1 MFFYKIGVYMKVCNE
16 QLLESMLSYIKTY
29 QVKNGRSPS
38 YRNIMKALNLSSLS
52 VVFRYID
59 VLRSRGELEKN
70 DLGEIGISSNLNC
83 CKSVIAPILGTVTC
97 GAPIYAQE
105 NIEGVYSLPSAI
117 FGRGELFLLHAEG
130 DSMINAGIQNGDI
143 LVVRK
148 TEVAENGQIVVA
160 LLGDSATVKTFYKK
174 KDCVVLH
181 PENPQ
186 YKDIITKEVKILGIV
201 EHLIHKF

>member
-1 MFFYKIGVYMKVCNE
+1 MKVCNE
-16 QLLESMLSYIKTY
+16 ELIENMLSYIKTY
-29 QVKNGRSPS
+29 QVKNGKSPS

-59 VLRSRGELEKN
+59 LLRSRGELKKN

-97 GAPIYAQE
+97 GTPIYAQE

-117 FGRGELFLLHAEG
+117 FGKGELFLLHAEG
-130 DSMINAGIQNGDI
+130 DSMINAGIRNGDI
-143 LVVRK
+143 LVVK
-148 TEVAENGQIVVA
+148 KVDVAENGQIVVA

-174 KDCVVLH
+174 KDYAILH

-186 YKDIITKEVKILGIV
+186 YEDIITKEVKILGIV